1 MNLKKGL
8 NVYSDLP
15 SISKQMF
22 INEGTNP
29 SDPKSELNFLEG
41 SYVPKHNWRSLKI
54 KEQQLL
60 ISNGNHLE
68 YSKCISVGNIP
79 SRLKNIFEEL
89 NLKECSH
96 PDEVQPKIKN
106 NETIVK
112 RLSNELD
119 LFLNNFSS
127 NKVYKF
133 HRITKAMPN
142 RETITCHYFN
152 QKFIYIGLHIDQSKD
167 FTIHSAHKSGNR
179 LSINLS
185 NETRSLIF
193 INLSLIQ
200 IFNMVKEKIDVT
212 KIEISTNNIAYYF
225 FKYYPDYPAIKLDQK
240 PYQYYVAPTD
250 NFFHD
255 ASTLNNTEIDIT
267 IVYTGVFDLFNKKV
281 NQL

>member
-1 MNLKKGL
+1 MNLKNGL
-8 NVYSDLP
+8 KIYSDVI
-15 SISKQMF
+15 SISKQLF
-22 INEGTNP
+22 INDGTNP
-29 SDPKSELNFLEG
+29 CNPKSELNFLDG
-41 SYVPKHNWRSLKI
+41 SYVPQSNWRSLKI
-54 KEQQLL
+54 EEEQLL
-60 ISNGNHLE
+60 ISNSSQFQ
-68 YSKCISVGNIP
+68 YSTNISVGNI
-79 SRLKNIFEEL
+79 STRLKNIFEVL

-96 PDEVQPKIKN
+96 PDEVQPKIMN
-106 NETIVK
+106 SEAIVK
-112 RLSNELD
+112 NLSNELD

-127 NKVYKF
+127 NKVFKF
-133 HRITKAMPN
+133 HRITRAMPN
-142 RETITCHYFN
+142 RELITCHYFN

-179 LSINLS
+179 ISINLS

-200 IFNMVKEKIDVT
+200 VFNMIKEKIDIT
-212 KIEISTNNIAYYF
+212 KTEINSNNIAYFF
-225 FKYYPDYPAIKLDQK
+225 FKHYPDYPAIRLEQK

-267 IVYTGVFDLFNKKV
+267 IVYTGVFDLFPNNI

>member
-8 NVYSDLP
+8 KIHSDLP
-15 SISKQMF
+15 SISKQLF
-22 INEGTNP
+22 INDGTNP
-29 SDPKSELNFLEG
+29 SNPESELNFLEG
-41 SYVPKHNWRSLKI
+41 SYVPQHNWRSLNV
-54 KEQQLL
+54 KEERLL
-60 ISNGNHLE
+60 ISNNTQLQ
-68 YSKCISVGNIP
+68 YSKCISIGNIS
-79 SRLKNIFEEL
+79 SRLKNIVEEL

-96 PDEVQPKIKN
+96 PDEVQPKIMNK
-106 NETIVK
+106 ETIVK
-112 RLSNELD
+112 NLSKELD

-127 NKVYKF
+127 NKIYKF
-133 HRITKAMPN
+133 HRITRAMPK

-152 QKFIYIGLHIDQSKD
+152 QEFIYIGLHIDQSRD

-179 LSINLS
+179 MSINLS

-200 IFNMVKEKIDVT
+200 VFNMIKEKINVAKTD
-212 KIEISTNNIAYYF
+212 INSSNIAYLF
-225 FKYYPDYPAIKLDQK
+225 FKYYPDYPAVRLEQK

-267 IVYTGVFDLFNKKV
+267 IVYTGVFDLLYENS

>member
-1 MNLKKGL
+1 MNLKNGL
-8 NVYSDLP
+8 NIYSDLP
-15 SISKQMF
+15 SISKQLF

-29 SDPKSELNFLEG
+29 SNPKSELNFLDG
-41 SYVPKHNWRSLKI
+41 SYVPKHHWRSLKI

-60 ISNGNHLE
+60 ISNSNRIH
-68 YSKCISVGNIP
+68 YSKCISVGNI
-79 SRLKNIFEEL
+79 SSKLKNIFEEL
-89 NLKECSH
+89 NLKECGH
-96 PDEVQPKIKN
+96 PDEVRPKIKN

-112 RLSNELD
+112 KLSDELD

-133 HRITKAMPN
+133 HRITRAMPN

-152 QKFIYIGLHIDQSKD
+152 QEFVYIGLHIDQSKK

-179 LSINLS
+179 ISINLS

-200 IFNMVKEKIDVT
+200 VFNMIKEKVDVT
-212 KIEISTNNIAYYF
+212 KNEINSNNIGYYF
-225 FKYYPDYPAIKLDQK
+225 FKYYPDYPAIRLEQK

-267 IVYTGVFDLFNKKV
+267 IVYTGVFDLFNK
-281 NQL
+281 NISQL